1 MDTRHAIGMRRL
13 PSPSEEATAQMTIS
27 PKVASRRASLT
38 IYKTPK
44 SYMCSF
50 FEVRPR
56 KTPEHTLP
64 QQRGIIERPNIWPLV
79 FTKEKTEKGTYLLA
93 VTKPC
98 GVKVEILE
106 GIQVLVET
114 NVEINKA
121 LVEIC
126 EDCMRKVEKEL
137 IEQKS
142 RETGM
147 SSPPRPPV

>member
-1 MDTRHAIGMRRL
+1 MNNTHGVL
-13 PSPSEEATAQMTIS
+13 PT
-27 PKVASRRASLT
+27 SRSAH
-38 IYKTPK
+38 
-44 SYMCSF
+44 
-50 FEVRPR
+50 E

-93 VTKPC
+93 VTKPR

>member
-1 MDTRHAIGMRRL
+1 MNNTHGVL
-13 PSPSEEATAQMTIS
+13 PIPIESH
-27 PKVASRRASLT
+27 
-38 IYKTPK
+38 
-44 SYMCSF
+44 

-93 VTKPC
+93 VTKPR

-106 GIQVLVET
+106 GIQILVET

-126 EDCMRKVEKEL
+126 EDCMRKVEKEP
-137 IEQKS
+137 IE
-142 RETGM
+142 
-147 SSPPRPPV
+147 